1 MEQQFKKEQMIN
13 QQRKT
18 NYIQNHGNLKLLGVI
33 GGKIVKSKVVA
44 VQEGLHD
51 VARLLREKG
60 YNVTTIDMANE
71 AIDVII
77 YSNENNDYLAHNTT
91 GIIDLVS
98 YNQFTSMINL
108 DEVGLDNIITTIEQ
122 LE

>member
-1 MEQQFKKEQMIN
+1 M
-13 QQRKT
+13 
-18 NYIQNHGNLKLLGVI
+18 I

-51 VARLLREKG
+51 VAKLLREKG
-60 YNVTTIDMANE
+60 YNITTIDIANE
-71 AIDVII
+71 PIDVII

-91 GIIDLVS
+91 GVIDLVS
-98 YNQFTSMINL
+98 YNQFTNMINL